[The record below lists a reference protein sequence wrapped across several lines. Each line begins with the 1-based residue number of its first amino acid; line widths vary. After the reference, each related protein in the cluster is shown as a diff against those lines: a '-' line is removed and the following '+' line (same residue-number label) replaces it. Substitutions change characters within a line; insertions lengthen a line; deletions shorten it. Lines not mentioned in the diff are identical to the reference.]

1 MDNDFVFAKSSLE
14 DSLTRGAHMGFIET
28 SNIQDEKSALIEY
41 HDKLGLPDYLGFSW
55 NSLDEVLQD
64 TDWMKTNKVIVIH
77 DGLPRKLPLED
88 LKIFL
93 KVLRRSINEH
103 RKDLEEG
110 DWLRKKKVEFVVV
123 FPNNVKG
130 EVENILKQ
138 NEEEN
143 EVGLTSRKA

>member
-1 MDNDFVFAKSSLE
+1 MLNSDFVFAKSPLE
-14 DSLTRGAHMGFIET
+14 DSLTRGAHIGFIET
-28 SNIQDEKSALIEY
+28 SKIQDEKSALIEY

-64 TDWMKTNKVIVIH
+64 TDWMKSNKIIVMH

-110 DWLRKKKVEFVVV
+110 DWLRKKKVDLIVV
-123 FPNNVKG
+123 FPKDVKD
-130 EVENILKQ
+130 EVEDILGQ
-138 NEEEN
+138 DE
-143 EVGLTSRKA
+143 